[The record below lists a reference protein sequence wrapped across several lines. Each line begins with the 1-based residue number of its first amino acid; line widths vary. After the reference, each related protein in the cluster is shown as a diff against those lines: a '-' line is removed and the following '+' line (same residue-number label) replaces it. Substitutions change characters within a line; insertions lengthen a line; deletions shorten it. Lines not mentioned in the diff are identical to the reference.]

1 MTRFYPW
8 FTTLLLVSACGGTF
22 SSTQE
27 HSSGGDT
34 SGAGSPGAGSPGAGA
49 PGAGAGSGGRAAAGA
64 SSGGASS
71 GGASSGG
78 SGGHVTPEPTQHR
91 SEATACGVPP
101 GTGAGGSAAQGA
113 QPPLQ
118 TCTKSSECT
127 AGPNGRCTS
136 GRIGLYCSYDNCF
149 ADTDCAAGEVCL
161 CSAPDG
167 TGNRC
172 TQPGCQVDADC
183 PGSWCSPTF
192 GTCGSYGGVTNY
204 SCHTA
209 ADECVNDSDCTSNS
223 LGGGYCMYDPQV
235 THWVCSTAF
244 CAG

>member
-1 MTRFYPW
+1 MTRSYPW

-34 SGAGSPGAGSPGAGA
+34 SAAGTPGAGA
-49 PGAGAGSGGRAAAGA
+49 PSGGAPSGGGPSGGAPGAGSGGRAAA
-64 SSGGASS
+64 
-71 GGASSGG
+71 GASSGG

-101 GTGAGGSAAQGA
+101 STGSGGSAAQGA
-113 QPPLQ
+113 SPPLQ
-118 TCTKSSECT
+118 MCTKSSECT
-127 AGPNGRCTS
+127 SGANGRCTS
-136 GRIGLYCSYDNCF
+136 GRIGQYCSYDECF
-149 ADTDCAAGEVCL
+149 VDADCAAGAVCL